1 MATDGE
7 GTSGYLINLGCLKE
21 VLFFSDLQTIWVN
34 LWNLGNW
41 SLNKAMKLKFKS
53 NEKKFLFIAEI
64 KDYSSLALDTIKKGD
79 FLLAP
84 KSVETSLNL
93 IQRQHKLRSNTGWL
107 VVQEYKQE
115 ALADNSE
122 DEERI

>member
-1 MATDGE
+1 
-7 GTSGYLINLGCLKE
+7 
-21 VLFFSDLQTIWVN
+21 
-34 LWNLGNW
+34 
-41 SLNKAMKLKFKS
+41 MKLKFKS

-64 KDYSSLALDTIKKGD
+64 KDYISSLALDTIKKGD

-93 IQRQHKLRSNTGWL
+93 IQRQHKLRSNAGWL